1 MDRVKQEPILA
12 LLLGLACVSGIVSAL
27 VGADVLLAVLGSL
40 LVVVIWFI
48 ERQAARVGSRGS
60 FNRAIL
66 VGLSGMVLRLGVAV
80 GGLLVIALVDRPALA
95 SAAISFLA
103 TYTVYLFARL
113 WRHPAIT
120 TTR

>member
-1 MDRVKQEPILA
+1 MDRVKQEPIVA
-12 LLLGLACVSGIVSAL
+12 LLLALACVSGIVAAL
-27 VGADVLLAVLGSL
+27 VGADVLFAVIGSV
-40 LVVVIWFI
+40 LVVVLWFI
-48 ERQAARVGSRGS
+48 ERQAARVGGRGS

-80 GGLLVIALVDRPALA
+80 GGLLVVALVDRPALA